1 MFNSSIRQNITF
13 KADDE
18 QIDFIKF
25 NKAIELS
32 GLSELLNS
40 NVEKEFFQIGEF
52 GKKISGGQKQRIGIA
67 RALYK
72 NSSLLI
78 FDESTNALDENN
90 EKIIIENILILKNK
104 TVIFITHNLNNL
116 RKFDKIL
123 ELKNSKIIEK
133 NIKN

>member
-1 MFNSSIRQNITF
+1 M
-13 KADDE
+13 E
-18 QIDFIKF
+18 
-25 NKAIELS
+25 
-32 GLSELLNS
+32 
-40 NVEKEFFQIGEF
+40 
-52 GKKISGGQKQRIGIA
+52 KKISGGQKAKIGIA

-123 ELKNSKIIEK
+123 ELKNNKIIEK
-133 NIKN
+133 I

>member
-1 MFNSSIRQNITF
+1 MEKNFWWT
-13 KADDE
+13 KA
-18 QIDFIKF
+18 K
-25 NKAIELS
+25 N
-32 GLSELLNS
+32 
-40 NVEKEFFQIGEF
+40 
-52 GKKISGGQKQRIGIA
+52 RIA

-123 ELKNSKIIEK
+123 ELKNNKIIEK

>member
-1 MFNSSIRQNITF
+1 MQDISYIPQKVFLFNSSIRQNITF

-52 GKKISGGQKQRIGIA
+52 GKKISGVQKQKIGIA

-78 FDESTNALDENN
+78 FDESTNALDERAKRYLN
-90 EKIIIENILILKNK
+90 NILSLKKNY
-104 TVIFITHNLNNL
+104 NLY
-116 RKFDKIL
+116 
-123 ELKNSKIIEK
+123 NS
-133 NIKN
+133 